1 MRTFEYRLIVECA
14 GDGHADEHRVEE
26 LLDLSIKDLV
36 MDDEFI
42 DALDEKVSVS
52 IQIIKAIG

>member
-1 MRTFEYRLIVECA
+1 VRRFQYRLIVECGSEGVA
-14 GDGHADEHRVEE
+14 NETRLEE
-26 LLDLSIKDLV
+26 LLDLSVKDLV

-52 IQIIKAIG
+52 IQIFRENG